1 MKKANWLSI
10 LVIALLVVLSNGCA
24 SATVAPTNTAP
35 PPTFTISPPP
45 PPTFTP
51 TVTLTPTPTATPN
64 ATATEFANRS
74 DLMYQEIQKYVDLGY
89 LSVTDGTYSELPDFE
104 QSLAE
109 LGSFQWSSFDDLTLS
124 IFVLNAHFKWSS
136 AKENTLLAGCGFVF
150 ADASKA
156 VFLDDKGVT
165 LLTWLVTVA
174 EVPKSKGFN
183 NVRFNNSDEAD
194 FTLIVNDAL
203 KKVFVLVN
211 DEFNVEYDLSG
222 YPSTSGYI
230 GYAVASGTNT
240 DYGTKCEITNA
251 RLWKIK

>member
-1 MKKANWLSI
+1 MMKISGLGF
-10 LVIALLVVLSNGCA
+10 LVFSVLAVLVNGCT
-24 SATVAPTNTAP
+24 SATVAPTNTAS

-89 LSVTDGTYSELPDFE
+89 LSVASGTYSELPDFE
-104 QSLAE
+104 QSLAK

-124 IFVLNAHFKWSS
+124 TFVLSAHFKWSS

-150 ADASKA
+150 ADATKA
-156 VFLDDKGVT
+156 VFLDDKTVT
-165 LLTWLVTVA
+165 LLSWLVEVM
-174 EVPKSKGFN
+174 EVPKSEGFH
-183 NVRFNNSDEAD
+183 NVRFKNSDEAD
-194 FTLIVNDAL
+194 FTLIANNVL

-222 YPSTSGYI
+222 YTSTTGYI